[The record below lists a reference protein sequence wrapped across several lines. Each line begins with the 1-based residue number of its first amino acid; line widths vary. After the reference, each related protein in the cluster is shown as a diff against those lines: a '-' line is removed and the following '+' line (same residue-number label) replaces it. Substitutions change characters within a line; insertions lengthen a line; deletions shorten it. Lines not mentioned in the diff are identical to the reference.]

1 MPNDP
6 AVAAP
11 AAAATPAPASAPAA
25 AVVAPAAVAAPAAAV
40 AAPAAVAAVAVPDAA
55 AVAAQAA
62 AAKAAVVAEAKAL
75 HESEFKAALT
85 AAEKTQREGW
95 VNAAKTDPEFG
106 GAKFAES
113 LVTANKTLDA
123 VSTPAFV
130 TALKASGFA
139 NHPEMI
145 RMLLKFHSMV
155 GEEKLLAS
163 GAGAGQGQKSAAQVL
178 YPNQGKK

>member
-6 AVAAP
+6 AVAV
-11 AAAATPAPASAPAA
+11 AATPAAVSAPA

-40 AAPAAVAAVAVPDAA
+40 VAPAAVAAVAAPDAA

-62 AAKAAVVAEAKAL
+62 AAKAAVVAEAKTV
-75 HESEFKAALT
+75 HENEFKAALT
-85 AAEKTQREGW
+85 AAEKTQRDGW

-106 GAKFAES
+106 GAKFDAS

-123 VSTPAFV
+123 VGTPAFV

-163 GAGAGQGQKSAAQVL
+163 GAGAGQSNKSAADVL

>member
-6 AVAAP
+6 VAAAP

-25 AVVAPAAVAAPAAAV
+25 AAVVPAATPAAAV
-40 AAPAAVAAVAVPDAA
+40 AAPAAVAAVAAPDAA

-62 AAKAAVVAEAKAL
+62 AAKAAVVAEAKKV

-95 VNAAKTDPEFG
+95 VNAAKTDAEFG
-106 GAKFAES
+106 GAKFDES

-145 RMLLKFHSMV
+145 RLLLKVHSMV
-155 GEEKLLAS
+155 GEEKLLTS
-163 GAGAGQGQKSAAQVL
+163 GAGAGQSNKSAAEVL